1 VVEAVF
7 GKEQRFKEKL
17 VHDKI
22 RAFQSRGLMIALHFD
37 DFEMNKKVIDKLIE
51 SGVFT
56 DWFLFAAHALRIAP
70 PLNISDAEIDQA
82 CEAILRVLDYEC

>member
-1 VVEAVF
+1 
-7 GKEQRFKEKL
+7 
-17 VHDKI
+17 
-22 RAFQSRGLMIALHFD
+22 
-37 DFEMNKKVIDKLIE
+37 VIDKLIE